1 MVVATATRRRSDGG
15 PSARSLLISVLG
27 QWVGP
32 NDTPVWTATLVGA
45 LEALGIESRA
55 ARQAV
60 NRTASDGW
68 LEGESVG
75 RYTRWRLTGSGRRMI
90 GSAVPRVQR
99 SIVADRAWD
108 GTFLL
113 LTLIGATPDREA
125 RERLAV
131 GLDFEGFGTI
141 GPGVWVA
148 VGEGA
153 REGADTVLTASGLH
167 DQALLFSATTVEGAE
182 TPAEVVALAWDLET
196 AASAHEAFLDEFDK
210 VEPAD
215 ECEAFALRTRM
226 AHEWRHLL
234 SIDPSLPPELL
245 PADWVGTRARKVFQR
260 QFSAWADRANSYY
273 TRLSEEPVVS

>member
-1 MVVATATRRRSDGG
+1 MVVATATRRRADGG

-45 LEALGIESRA
+45 LEALGIEPRA

-60 NRTASDGW
+60 NRTAADGW

-75 RYTRWRLTGSGRRMI
+75 RYTRWRLTSSGRRMI

-99 SIVADRAWD
+99 SIVADQKWD

-113 LTLIGATPDREA
+113 LMLTGTALDREA

-131 GLDFEGFGTI
+131 GLDFEGFGTL
-141 GPGVWVA
+141 GTGTWVA
-148 VGEGA
+148 VGEGS
-153 REGADTVLTASGLH
+153 REGAEVVLTACGLQ
-167 DQALLFSATTVEGAE
+167 DEALLFHATTVEGAE
-182 TPAEVVALAWDLET
+182 TPAEVVAMAWDLAT
-196 AASAHEAFLDEFDK
+196 AAAAHEAFVDQFEIAM
-210 VEPAD
+210 PAD
-215 ECEAFALRTRM
+215 AAEAFALRTRM

-234 SIDPSLPPELL
+234 SVDPSLPPELL
-245 PADWVGTRARKVFQR
+245 PEDWIGTRARKVFQR
-260 QFSAWADRANSYY
+260 QFGLWAEASTSYY
-273 TRLSEEPVVS
+273 IRLSEEPVVS

>member
-15 PSARSLLISVLG
+15 PSARALLISVLG

-32 NDTPVWTATLVGA
+32 NDTAVWTATLVGA

-68 LEGESVG
+68 LEGESIG
-75 RYTRWRLTGSGRRMI
+75 RYTRWRLTASGRRLI

-99 SIVADRAWD
+99 SIVAEETWD

-113 LTLIGATPDREA
+113 LTLIGTAPDREA

-131 GLDFEGFGTI
+131 GLDFEGFGTL

-148 VGEGA
+148 VGEESRA
-153 REGADTVLTASGLH
+153 GADAVLAACGLQ
-167 DQALLFSATTVEGAE
+167 DQALLFRATTVEGAE
-182 TPAEVVALAWDLET
+182 TPAEVVAMAWDLET
-196 AASAHEAFLDEFDK
+196 AAAAHEAFVEEFADAD
-210 VEPAD
+210 PAD
-215 ECEAFALRTRM
+215 DAEAFALRTRM

-234 SIDPSLPPELL
+234 SVEPSLPPELL
-245 PADWVGTRARKVFQR
+245 PKDWVGTRARRVFQR
-260 QFSAWADRANSYY
+260 RFSEWGPAATTYY
-273 TRLSEEPVVS
+273 TRLAEEPIVS

>member
-1 MVVATATRRRSDGG
+1 MVVETATRRRADGG

-75 RYTRWRLTGSGRRMI
+75 RYTRWRLTSSGRRMI

-99 SIVADRAWD
+99 SIVSDRTWD

-113 LTLIGATPDREA
+113 LTLTGNALDREA

-131 GLDFEGFGTI
+131 GLDFEGFGTL
-141 GPGVWVA
+141 GPGAWVA
-148 VGEGA
+148 VGEGS
-153 REGADTVLTASGLH
+153 REGADSVLSACGLQ
-167 DQALLFSATTVEGAE
+167 DRALLFSAQTVDGAE
-182 TPAEVVALAWDLET
+182 TPAEVVALAWDLDT
-196 AASAHEAFLDEFDK
+196 AAAAHEAFLEEFEK
-210 VEPAD
+210 AVPAD
-215 ECEAFALRTRM
+215 ECEAFALRTRL

-234 SIDPSLPPELL
+234 SVDPSLPPQLL
-245 PADWVGTRARKVFQR
+245 PGDWVGTRARKVFQLR
-260 QFSAWADRANSYY
+260 FSEWAEAASSYY
-273 TRLSEEPVVS
+273 IRLSQEPVVS